1 MFWNVLI
8 FFGKLVVGIVAA
20 FLFTILAVLMNLP
33 FGGGGRSQIA
43 MGWLAI
49 AASVLWALSPV
60 FGWISRQGSRQKS
73 GRAHESETGGG
84 DEAREWL
91 DTEKL

>member
-8 FFGKLVVGIVAA
+8 FCGKLVVGIVAA
-20 FLFTILAVLMNLP
+20 FLFAILAVLTNLP
-33 FGGGGRSQIA
+33 FGGGGRSLLS

-49 AASVLWALSPV
+49 AASVLWALSPA
-60 FGWISRQGSRQKS
+60 FGWLSRQGHKK
-73 GRAHESETGGG
+73 SETRGG
-84 DEAREWL
+84 DEEQEWL